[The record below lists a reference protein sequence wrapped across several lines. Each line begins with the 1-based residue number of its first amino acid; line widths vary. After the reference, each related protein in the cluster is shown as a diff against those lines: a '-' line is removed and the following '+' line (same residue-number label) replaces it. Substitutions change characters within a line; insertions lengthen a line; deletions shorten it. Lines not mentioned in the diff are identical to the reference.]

1 MPQKT
6 AIDGL
11 PEDVR
16 RWLERALLDANF
28 SGYQELE
35 ALLREK
41 GYQIGK
47 SSIHRYGQRIEKRM
61 ADLKASTEA
70 ARLVVESAS
79 DDKDARSEAVMALL
93 QSEMFTTILN
103 LREATEEDDPSK
115 RVVMLANAA
124 HAMANVARASVSQK
138 KWRMEVQAK
147 IEAAASSVE
156 SIAKKGGLSQE
167 SVDALRREILGIA
180 A

>member
-1 MPQKT
+1 MPKKS

-16 RWLERALLDANF
+16 HWLERALLDSNF
-28 SGYQELE
+28 SDYKELE

-41 GYQIGK
+41 GYHIGK

-70 ARLVVESAS
+70 ARMIVEGAS

-93 QSEMFTTILN
+93 QTEMFTTILN

-115 RVVMLANAA
+115 RVVMLSNAA

-138 KWRMEVQAK
+138 KWRLEVQAK
-147 IEAAASSVE
+147 IETAAANVE
-156 SIAKKGGLSQE
+156 RIAKKGGLSAE
-167 SVDALRREILGIA
+167 TVDTLRREILGIA